1 MAYCKSAVVK
11 GFSLPGLPVYVSFFG
26 LTILICVYLSRHHT
40 FLCISEY
47 FPCVWLLYFGLLR
60 WFGFRGNDVFCEYG
74 LSALLDLVFF
84 RFVASF
90 RRVGFDTSLVKSC
103 VWACKYLCLLGRLC
117 VKFWK
122 LMASHFFTGWA
133 LVVKLV
139 VSDRSYIG
147 LFSCACFYITR

>member
-11 GFSLPGLPVYVSFFG
+11 GFSLPGYPVFITFFG
-26 LTILICVYLSRHHT
+26 WSILVCVCLTGATHYGVSRN
-40 FLCISEY
+40 I
-47 FPCVWLLYFGLLR
+47 FPV
-60 WFGFRGNDVFCEYG
+60 FGFYILAVTLVWVHGNDVFCEYG
-74 LSALLDLVFF
+74 FSALLDLVFF

-90 RRVGFDTSLVKSC
+90 RRVGFDTRLSNPVCGLASIC
-103 VWACKYLCLLGRLC
+103 CLLGRLC

-122 LMASHFFTGWA
+122 LVASHFFTGRA
-133 LVVKLV
+133 LGVKLV